1 MSGPTYFG
9 EVLTAFKQYTEATV
23 TQGNQYQVLLILTDG
38 SIHDME
44 KTKELVVGMT
54 DLPAS
59 VIIVGVGRAEFGMM
73 HALDADEEKLRA
85 PSGKVA
91 KRDIVQFVEF
101 NDAIRK
107 GNLAEQVLAEIPN

>member
-1 MSGPTYFG
+1 
-9 EVLTAFKQYTEATV
+9 
-23 TQGNQYQVLLILTDG
+23 
-38 SIHDME
+38 ME